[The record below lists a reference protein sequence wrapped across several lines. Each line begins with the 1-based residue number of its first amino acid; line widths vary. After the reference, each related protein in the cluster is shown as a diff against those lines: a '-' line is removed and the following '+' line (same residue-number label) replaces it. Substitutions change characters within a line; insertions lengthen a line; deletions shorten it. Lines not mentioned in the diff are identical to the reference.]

1 MPSNIDSVALYKTRK
16 MLREL
21 SSKTGKGTEL
31 ISLYIPPKKALHEVL
46 NNLREEYGT
55 ATNIKSDST
64 RNHVQD
70 ALTKTQQR
78 LKLFKRTPE
87 NGIVLFVGSLMTN
100 GPGSEQVFVNEII
113 PPRPVQTY
121 LYRCD
126 DHFHLEHLMDMI
138 KEVDV
143 IGVISIDST
152 EAGLG
157 VLTGAK
163 IVVDE
168 VLTSGVGGKTRA
180 GGQSARRYERLRE
193 MNLSGYYRR
202 VAEHAKKL
210 FLEQNKIKGL
220 IISGP
225 GPTKDSFLK
234 SDYLDY
240 RLREKI
246 LAEVDGAY
254 SGAEGV
260 REAIE
265 KSSDVLKD
273 MRLIEE
279 KKLIQRFLSEIH
291 KEKSLAAYGIKEVMD
306 ATTKGAVEVIIA
318 SEDLNMLNILLKCNR
333 CSTDRNKILN
343 RTSFIQ
349 EKQKLLS
356 ESCESCQ
363 SVDFTVT
370 ETDLIEI
377 LEDKASETGTRIEV
391 LGSGSEEGRMLMS
404 FSGLGAILRYR
415 MQ

>member
-78 LKLFKRTPE
+78 LKLFKKTPE

-126 DHFHLEHLMDMI
+126 DHFHLEYLMDMI

-163 IVVDE
+163 TVVDE

-240 RLREKI
+240 RLKEKI

-333 CSTDRNKILN
+333 CSVDRNKILN
-343 RTSFIQ
+343 RTSFVQ

>member
-78 LKLFKRTPE
+78 LKLFKKTPE

-138 KEVDV
+138 KEVDL
-143 IGVISIDST
+143 IGIISIDST

-163 IVVDE
+163 LVVDE
-168 VLTSGVGGKTRA
+168 IITSGVGGKTRA

-193 MNLSGYYRR
+193 MNLSGYYNR
-202 VAEHAKKL
+202 VAAHAKKL

-246 LAEVDGAY
+246 LSEVDGAY

-260 REAIE
+260 REAVD

-273 MRLIEE
+273 MRVIEE

-333 CSTDRNKILN
+333 CSTDKNKILN
-343 RTSFIQ
+343 RTSYVQ
-349 EKQKLLS
+349 DKQKFLS
-356 ESCESCQ
+356 ESCESCKA
-363 SVDFTVT
+363 SDFTIT

-377 LEDKASETGTRIEV
+377 LEDKASETGTKIEV

>member
-1 MPSNIDSVALYKTRK
+1 

-143 IGVISIDST
+143 IGIISIDST

-168 VLTSGVGGKTRA
+168 VITSGVGGKTRA

-343 RTSFIQ
+343 RTSFVQ

>member
-78 LKLFKRTPE
+78 LKLFKKTPE

-126 DHFHLEHLMDMI
+126 DHFHLEYLMDMI

-163 IVVDE
+163 TVVDE

-240 RLREKI
+240 RLKEKI

-273 MRLIEE
+273 MRVIEE

-333 CSTDRNKILN
+333 CSTDKNKILN
-343 RTSFIQ
+343 RTSYVQ
-349 EKQKLLS
+349 EKQKFLS

-363 SVDFTVT
+363 AVDFTIT

>member
-1 MPSNIDSVALYKTRK
+1 

-126 DHFHLEHLMDMI
+126 DHFHLEYLMDMI

-168 VLTSGVGGKTRA
+168 VITSGVGGKTRA

-343 RTSFIQ
+343 RTSFVQ

>member
-1 MPSNIDSVALYKTRK
+1 
-16 MLREL
+16 
-21 SSKTGKGTEL
+21 
-31 ISLYIPPKKALHEVL
+31 
-46 NNLREEYGT
+46 
-55 ATNIKSDST
+55 
-64 RNHVQD
+64 
-70 ALTKTQQR
+70 
-78 LKLFKRTPE
+78 
-87 NGIVLFVGSLMTN
+87 
-100 GPGSEQVFVNEII
+100 
-113 PPRPVQTY
+113 
-121 LYRCD
+121 
-126 DHFHLEHLMDMI
+126 MDMI

-193 MNLSGYYRR
+193 MNLSGYYNR

-273 MRLIEE
+273 MRVIEE

-343 RTSFIQ
+343 RTSYVQ
-349 EKQKLLS
+349 EKQKFLS

-363 SVDFTVT
+363 AVDFTIT

-391 LGSGSEEGRMLMS
+391 LGSGTEEGRMLMS
-404 FSGLGAILRYR
+404 FGGLGAILRYR

>member
-78 LKLFKRTPE
+78 LKLFKKTPE

-126 DHFHLEHLMDMI
+126 DHFHLEYLMDMI

-163 IVVDE
+163 TVVDE

-240 RLREKI
+240 RLKEKI

-333 CSTDRNKILN
+333 CSTDKNKILN
-343 RTSFIQ
+343 RTSYVQ
-349 EKQKLLS
+349 EKQKFLS

-363 SVDFTVT
+363 AVDFTIT

>member
-1 MPSNIDSVALYKTRK
+1 

-113 PPRPVQTY
+113 PPKPVQTY

-168 VLTSGVGGKTRA
+168 VITSGVGGKTRA

-193 MNLSGYYRR
+193 MNLSAYYNR
-202 VAEHAKKL
+202 VAKHAKKI

-343 RTSFIQ
+343 RTSFVQ

>member
-70 ALTKTQQR
+70 SLTKTQQR

-126 DHFHLEHLMDMI
+126 DHFHLEYLMDMI

-193 MNLSGYYRR
+193 MNLSGYYNR

-246 LAEVDGAY
+246 LSEVDGAY

-273 MRLIEE
+273 MRVIEE

-343 RTSFIQ
+343 RTSYVQ
-349 EKQKLLS
+349 EKQKFLS

-363 SVDFTVT
+363 AVDFTIT

-391 LGSGSEEGRMLMS
+391 LGSGTEEGRMLMS
-404 FSGLGAILRYR
+404 FGGLGAILRYR

>member
-64 RNHVQD
+64 RNHV
-70 ALTKTQQR
+70 
-78 LKLFKRTPE
+78 FKKTPE

-126 DHFHLEHLMDMI
+126 DHFHLEYLMDMI

-193 MNLSGYYRR
+193 MNLSGYYNR

-246 LAEVDGAY
+246 LSEVDGAY

-273 MRLIEE
+273 MRVIEE

-343 RTSFIQ
+343 RTSYVQ
-349 EKQKLLS
+349 EKQKFLS

-363 SVDFTVT
+363 AVDFTIT

-391 LGSGSEEGRMLMS
+391 LGSGTEEGRMLMS
-404 FSGLGAILRYR
+404 FGGLGAILRYR

>member
-1 MPSNIDSVALYKTRK
+1 

-343 RTSFIQ
+343 RTSFVQ

>member
-1 MPSNIDSVALYKTRK
+1 

-78 LKLFKRTPE
+78 LKLFKKTPE

-138 KEVDV
+138 KEVDL
-143 IGVISIDST
+143 IGIISIDST

-163 IVVDE
+163 LVVDE
-168 VLTSGVGGKTRA
+168 IITSGVGGKTRA

-246 LAEVDGAY
+246 LSEVDGAY

-260 REAIE
+260 REAVD

-273 MRLIEE
+273 MRVIEE

-333 CSTDRNKILN
+333 CSTDKNKILN
-343 RTSFIQ
+343 RTSYVQ
-349 EKQKLLS
+349 DKQKFLS
-356 ESCESCQ
+356 ESCESCKAT
-363 SVDFTVT
+363 DFTIT

-377 LEDKASETGTRIEV
+377 LEDKASETGTKIEV

>member
-78 LKLFKRTPE
+78 LKLFKKTPE

-126 DHFHLEHLMDMI
+126 DHFHLEYLMDMI

-193 MNLSGYYRR
+193 MNLSGYYNR

-273 MRLIEE
+273 MRVIEE

>member
-168 VLTSGVGGKTRA
+168 VITSGVGGKTRA

>member
-31 ISLYIPPKKALHEVL
+31 ISLYNPPKKALHEQM
-46 NNLREEYGT
+46 NNLREEYVT
-55 ATNIKSDST
+55 STNIKSDST

-78 LKLFKRTPE
+78 LKLFKKTPE
-87 NGIVLFVGSLMTN
+87 NGILLFVGSLMTN

-138 KEVDV
+138 KEVDL
-143 IGVISIDST
+143 IGIISIDST

-163 IVVDE
+163 LVVDE
-168 VLTSGVGGKTRA
+168 IITSGVGGKTRA

-246 LAEVDGAY
+246 LSEVDGAY

-260 REAIE
+260 REAVD

-273 MRLIEE
+273 MRVIEE

-333 CSTDRNKILN
+333 CSTDKNKILN
-343 RTSFIQ
+343 RTSYVQ
-349 EKQKLLS
+349 DKQKFLS
-356 ESCESCQ
+356 ESCESCKA
-363 SVDFTVT
+363 SDFTIT

-377 LEDKASETGTRIEV
+377 LEDKASETGTKIEV

>member
-31 ISLYIPPKKALHEVL
+31 VSLYIPPKKALHEVL
-46 NNLREEYGT
+46 NSLREEYGT

-78 LKLFKRTPE
+78 LKLFKKTPE

-163 IVVDE
+163 LVVDE
-168 VLTSGVGGKTRA
+168 IITSGVGGKTRA

-193 MNLSGYYRR
+193 MNLSGYYNR
-202 VAEHAKKL
+202 VAAHAKKL

-246 LAEVDGAY
+246 LSEVDGAY

-260 REAIE
+260 REAVD

-273 MRLIEE
+273 MRVIEE

-333 CSTDRNKILN
+333 CSTDKNKILN
-343 RTSFIQ
+343 RTSYVQ
-349 EKQKLLS
+349 DKQKFLS
-356 ESCESCQ
+356 ESCESCKA
-363 SVDFTVT
+363 SDFTIT

-377 LEDKASETGTRIEV
+377 LEDKASETGTKIEV

>member
-78 LKLFKRTPE
+78 LKLFKKTPE

-126 DHFHLEHLMDMI
+126 DHFHLEYLMDMI

-193 MNLSGYYRR
+193 MNLSGYYNR

-225 GPTKDSFLK
+225 GPTKDSLLK

-273 MRLIEE
+273 MRVIEE

-343 RTSFIQ
+343 RTSYVQ
-349 EKQKLLS
+349 EKQKFLS

-363 SVDFTVT
+363 AVDFTIT

>member
-1 MPSNIDSVALYKTRK
+1 

-78 LKLFKRTPE
+78 LKLFKKTPE

-168 VLTSGVGGKTRA
+168 VITSGVGGKTRA

-343 RTSFIQ
+343 RTSFVQ

>member
-1 MPSNIDSVALYKTRK
+1 

-168 VLTSGVGGKTRA
+168 VL
-180 GGQSARRYERLRE
+180 
-193 MNLSGYYRR
+193 R
-202 VAEHAKKL
+202 VAKHAKKI

-343 RTSFIQ
+343 RTSFVQ

>member
-31 ISLYIPPKKALHEVL
+31 VSLYIPPKKALHEVL
-46 NNLREEYGT
+46 NSLREEYGT

-78 LKLFKRTPE
+78 LKLFKKTPE

-138 KEVDV
+138 KEVDL
-143 IGVISIDST
+143 IGIISIDST

-163 IVVDE
+163 LVVDE
-168 VLTSGVGGKTRA
+168 IITSGVGGKTRA

-193 MNLSGYYRR
+193 MNLSGYYNR
-202 VAEHAKKL
+202 VAAHAKKL

-246 LAEVDGAY
+246 LSEVDGAY

-260 REAIE
+260 REAVD

-273 MRLIEE
+273 MRVIEE

-333 CSTDRNKILN
+333 CSTDKNKILN
-343 RTSFIQ
+343 RTSYVQ
-349 EKQKLLS
+349 DKQKFLS
-356 ESCESCQ
+356 ESCESCKA
-363 SVDFTVT
+363 SDFTIT

-377 LEDKASETGTRIEV
+377 LEDKASETGTKIEV

>member
-78 LKLFKRTPE
+78 LKLFKKTPE

-126 DHFHLEHLMDMI
+126 DHFHLEYLMDMI

-193 MNLSGYYRR
+193 MNLSGYYNR
-202 VAEHAKKL
+202 VAAHAKKL

-273 MRLIEE
+273 MRVIEE

-343 RTSFIQ
+343 RTSFVQ

>member
-1 MPSNIDSVALYKTRK
+1 MPSKIDSVALYKTRK
-16 MLREL
+16 TLREL
-21 SSKTGKGTEL
+21 STKTGKGTEL

-78 LKLFKRTPE
+78 LKLFKKTPD
-87 NGIVLFVGSLMTN
+87 NGIVLFVGALMTN

-138 KEVDV
+138 KEVDI

-152 EAGLG
+152 EAGFG

-163 IVVDE
+163 LVVDE
-168 VLTSGVGGKTRA
+168 VITSGVGGKTRA

-193 MNLSGYYRR
+193 MNLSGYYNR
-202 VAEHAKKL
+202 VAEHGKKI

-225 GPTKDSFLK
+225 GPTKESFLK
-234 SDYLDY
+234 SGYLDY
-240 RLREKI
+240 RLKEKI
-246 LAEVDGAY
+246 LTEIDGAY

-260 REAIE
+260 REAVD
-265 KSSDVLKD
+265 KSTEVLKD
-273 MRLIEE
+273 MRVVEE
-279 KKLIQRFLSEIH
+279 KKLIQRFLGEIH
-291 KEKSLAAYGIKEVMD
+291 KEKSLAAYGISEVMD
-306 ATTKGAVEVIIA
+306 ATIKGAVEVIIA
-318 SEDLNMLNILLKCNR
+318 SEDLNMLNISLKCNR
-333 CSTDRNKILN
+333 CSEVTNKILN
-343 RTSFIQ
+343 RTVYVQ
-349 EKQKLLS
+349 EKQELLS
-356 ESCESCQ
+356 ESCNSCN
-363 SVDFTVT
+363 SSDFSVT

-377 LEDKASETGTRIEV
+377 LEDNASDAGTRIEV
-391 LGSGSEEGRMLMS
+391 LGSGSEEGKMVMS
-404 FSGLGAILRYR
+404 FGGLGAILRYR
-415 MQ
+415 IQ

>member
-78 LKLFKRTPE
+78 LKLFKKTPE

-126 DHFHLEHLMDMI
+126 DHFHLEYLMDMI

-168 VLTSGVGGKTRA
+168 VITSGVGGKTRA

-246 LAEVDGAY
+246 LSDVDGAY

-260 REAIE
+260 REAVD

-273 MRLIEE
+273 MRVIEE

-343 RTSFIQ
+343 RTSYVQ
-349 EKQKLLS
+349 EKQKFLS

-363 SVDFTVT
+363 AVDFTIT

-391 LGSGSEEGRMLMS
+391 LGSGTEEGRMLMS
-404 FSGLGAILRYR
+404 FGGLGAILRYR

>member
-1 MPSNIDSVALYKTRK
+1 

-31 ISLYIPPKKALHEVL
+31 VSLYIPPKKALHEVL
-46 NNLREEYGT
+46 NSLREEYGT

-78 LKLFKRTPE
+78 LKLFKKTPE

-138 KEVDV
+138 KEVDL
-143 IGVISIDST
+143 IGIISIDST

-163 IVVDE
+163 LVVDE
-168 VLTSGVGGKTRA
+168 IITSGVGGKTRA

-193 MNLSGYYRR
+193 MNLSGYYNR
-202 VAEHAKKL
+202 VAAHAKKL

-246 LAEVDGAY
+246 LSEVDGAY

-260 REAIE
+260 REAVD

-273 MRLIEE
+273 MRVIEE

-333 CSTDRNKILN
+333 CSTDKNKILN
-343 RTSFIQ
+343 RTSYVQ
-349 EKQKLLS
+349 DKQKFLS
-356 ESCESCQ
+356 ESCESCKA
-363 SVDFTVT
+363 SDFTIT

-377 LEDKASETGTRIEV
+377 LEDKASETGTKIEV

>member
-1 MPSNIDSVALYKTRK
+1 MQ
-16 MLREL
+16 
-21 SSKTGKGTEL
+21 
-31 ISLYIPPKKALHEVL
+31 KK
-46 NNLREEYGT
+46 
-55 ATNIKSDST
+55 S
-64 RNHVQD
+64 
-70 ALTKTQQR
+70 
-78 LKLFKRTPE
+78 
-87 NGIVLFVGSLMTN
+87 
-100 GPGSEQVFVNEII
+100 
-113 PPRPVQTY
+113 
-121 LYRCD
+121 
-126 DHFHLEHLMDMI
+126 
-138 KEVDV
+138 
-143 IGVISIDST
+143 
-152 EAGLG
+152 
-157 VLTGAK
+157 
-163 IVVDE
+163 
-168 VLTSGVGGKTRA
+168 
-180 GGQSARRYERLRE
+180 
-193 MNLSGYYRR
+193 
-202 VAEHAKKL
+202 
-210 FLEQNKIKGL
+210 LEQNKIKGL

-246 LAEVDGAY
+246 LTEVDGAY

-260 REAIE
+260 REAID
-265 KSSDVLKD
+265 KSLDVLKD
-273 MRLIEE
+273 MRVIEE

-333 CSTDRNKILN
+333 CSTDKNKILN
-343 RTSFIQ
+343 RTSYVQ
-349 EKQKLLS
+349 EKQKFLS

-363 SVDFTVT
+363 AVDFTIT

>member
-343 RTSFIQ
+343 RTSFVQ

>member
-78 LKLFKRTPE
+78 LKLFKKTPE

-126 DHFHLEHLMDMI
+126 DHFHLEYLMDMI

-157 VLTGAK
+157 ILTGAK

-168 VLTSGVGGKTRA
+168 VITSGVGGKTRA

-193 MNLSGYYRR
+193 MNLSGYYNR

-273 MRLIEE
+273 MRVIEE

-343 RTSFIQ
+343 RTSYVQ
-349 EKQKLLS
+349 EKQKFLS

-363 SVDFTVT
+363 AVDFTIT

-391 LGSGSEEGRMLMS
+391 LGSGTEEGRMLMS
-404 FSGLGAILRYR
+404 FGGLGAILRYR

>member
-113 PPRPVQTY
+113 PPKPVQTY

-126 DHFHLEHLMDMI
+126 DHFHLEYLMDMI
-138 KEVDV
+138 KEFVL

-152 EAGLG
+152 EAGFG

-163 IVVDE
+163 IVVDK
-168 VLTSGVGGKTRA
+168 VITSGVAGKTRA

-193 MNLSGYYRR
+193 MNLSAYYNR
-202 VAEHAKKL
+202 VAKHAKKI

-246 LAEVDGAY
+246 LTEVDGAY

-260 REAIE
+260 REAID

-273 MRLIEE
+273 MRVIEE

-333 CSTDRNKILN
+333 CSTDKNKILN
-343 RTSFIQ
+343 RTSYVQ
-349 EKQKLLS
+349 EKQKFLS

-363 SVDFTVT
+363 AVDFTIT

>member
-1 MPSNIDSVALYKTRK
+1 

-168 VLTSGVGGKTRA
+168 VITSGVGGKTRA

-234 SDYLDY
+234 SEYLDY

-246 LAEVDGAY
+246 LAEVAGAY

-343 RTSFIQ
+343 RTSFVQ